1 MATRSRSRA
10 RRSDDS
16 SSRTAADAPPTVDL
30 ADAMQRA
37 RRAQAA
43 WEPVPVDE
51 RARRLRPLARVL
63 ADRRDAIADLI
74 ENENGK
80 PRTEAILHDV
90 VAAAQFVSWACR
102 AAPRVLAPV
111 TENPAWFVHRTARI
125 HRRPFGVIG
134 AIGPWNIP
142 LYIPVS
148 MIVPALLGGNAVLF
162 KPSERTPR
170 IGRMLGDLVGELDLP
185 ADLLQVIEG
194 GPETG
199 AALVDAHP
207 DKLLFT
213 GSAATGRKVMAAC
226 ARFPI
231 PCALELGGVDAM
243 IIREDADLALAA
255 SAAAWGATFNGGQAC
270 CSVERILV
278 HRSAHDALVSRLADR
293 MAQIDVRTDLA
304 PAIDDR
310 QHALWREHVADA
322 EANGLDI
329 RHGGAADAG
338 NRRIVPTLIAGENI
352 RRTRCWK
359 EETFGPVVAV
369 CPFDD
374 DDDAVTLHN
383 DTPYGLTASI
393 YTRDVPRGRALA
405 ARLRAG
411 AVAINE
417 LGAMVYAAPELPWGG
432 VGASGFGRSHGE
444 EGLLDTT
451 WAQVVDEARVP
462 GLEPRRPWW
471 YPYDHAQAATL
482 GRLAD
487 AVDGGPARTAAALA
501 DTGRRL
507 LRLLARAPRL

>member
-1 MATRSRSRA
+1 MASPAPHATPPEHATSPPVDAPDLSGPMTRA
-10 RRSDDS
+10 RK
-16 SSRTAADAPPTVDL
+16 
-30 ADAMQRA
+30 
-37 RRAQAA
+37 AQAL
-43 WEPVPVDE
+43 WETASVED
-51 RARRLRPLARVL
+51 RARRLRPLARML
-63 ADRRDAIADLI
+63 ADRREAIADLI
-74 ENENGK
+74 EEENGK

-90 VAAAQFVSWACR
+90 VAAAQFVAWACD

-148 MIVPALLGGNAVLF
+148 MVMPALLGGNAVLF

-170 IGRMLGDLVGELDLP
+170 IGLLLGRMIDELDLP
-185 ADLLQVIEG
+185 RDLVQVVTG
-194 GPETG
+194 GPEAG
-199 AALVDAHP
+199 AALVAAHP

-243 IIREDADLALAA
+243 IVREDADVALTA

-278 HRSAHDALVSRLADR
+278 HRSLHDALVARLTDRLA
-293 MAQIDVRTDLA
+293 QISVRSDLA
-304 PAIDDR
+304 PAIDER
-310 QHALWREHVADA
+310 QHALWLEHVEDA
-322 EANGLDI
+322 RARGLRI
-329 RHGGAADAG
+329 RHGGDDAG
-338 NRRIVPTLIAGENI
+338 ERRVVPTLIEGEGI
-352 RRTRCWK
+352 LQARCWR

-369 CPFDD
+369 CPFDSD
-374 DDDAVTLHN
+374 DEAVRLHN

-393 YTRDVPRGRALA
+393 YTRDPAGGRALA

-411 AVAINE
+411 AIAINE

-444 EGLLDTT
+444 EGLLDAT
-451 WAQVVDEARVP
+451 WAQVIDEARVP

-471 YPYDHAQAATL
+471 YPYDAAQAEAL

-487 AVDGGPARTAAALA
+487 AVGGGPVRASAAIA
-501 DTGRRL
+501 DTGRRV
-507 LRLLARAPRL
+507 LRLLTRAPRL